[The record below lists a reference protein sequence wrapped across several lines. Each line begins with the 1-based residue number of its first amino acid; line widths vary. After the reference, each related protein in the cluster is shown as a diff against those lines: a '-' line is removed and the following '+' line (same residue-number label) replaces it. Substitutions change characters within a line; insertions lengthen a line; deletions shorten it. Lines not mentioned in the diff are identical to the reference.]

1 MQLKQIPKMI
11 SYKEKVY
18 NELKQAII
26 KNELKPGEVLNE
38 RSLANKLGI
47 SRTPIREALQC
58 LESEG
63 WVETEPCRGTWVRR
77 ITIDDIEELYQMRRG
92 LESLAVELAIQ
103 SMNEAE
109 IKNLEKMRQDLLSM
123 DLNLDHKIF
132 VDMDVE
138 FHLYLAKI
146 SKNRL
151 LYQSINGLMDMMAMY
166 VIQNMIRKTDPYSI
180 PVNEHIEILNMMLK
194 KDVDSAKLAVVNHI
208 NRAYSAAIEN
218 IQEP

>member
-1 MQLKQIPKMI
+1 MQLNQIPKMI

-18 NELKQAII
+18 NQLKQAII

-38 RSLANKLGI
+38 RFLADKLGI
-47 SRTPIREALQC
+47 SRTPIREALHY

-77 ITIDDIEELYQMRRG
+77 ITINDIEELYQMRRG

-103 SMNEAE
+103 SMDEDG
-109 IKNLEKMRQDLLSM
+109 IQDLEKMVQKLSVL

-132 VDMDVE
+132 VDMDTE

-146 SKNRL
+146 SRNGL
-151 LYQSINGLMDMMAMY
+151 LYQSMNGLMDMMAMY

-180 PVNEHIEILNMMLK
+180 PIKEHIEILNMMLN
-194 KDVDSAKLAVVNHI
+194 KDVDAAKLAVVKHI
-208 NRAYSAAIEN
+208 NRAYSAATEN
-218 IQEP
+218 IRMT